1 MAEISFW
8 ILVILC
14 IAMLGHGFLVL
25 GRYYEFPFMAA
36 GIFLGFI
43 LPQIPGLIESPSIP
57 TVPLNKTLLFSV
69 ACLAMC
75 WIGWGAGISRRPNC
89 IDNFSEKR
97 LLVVAAGFS
106 LIGSYFFYKF
116 GHLSDEERLRGFL
129 SGTAVA
135 YLFFARLLTYG
146 LAIALLCCACRP
158 SKAALVIIAF
168 GSAVYLE
175 RIVIAGR
182 RGEAAEFAF
191 LIALAFWFHKRWAA
205 PRLLVA
211 MALAFSI
218 VGLLGAADYRQATY
232 YNGDPDWSRVME
244 IDLSAKWDELQREGG
259 PEMTNAVMAVDYTEK
274 NMTFRYSLDTWN
286 RLVFAYVPAQIFGS
300 SFKESLTIYIP
311 PMFERGYEPMAGS
324 TYTGMADAFA
334 SFWYF
339 GCLKF
344 GLIAWVLGRIYA
356 SALHGNTGM
365 QILYML
371 SVLPGMLS
379 ITHFT
384 DEILIGW
391 VHTAAFLIPALYFA
405 RLGPPVPL
413 IRLVQSGPRAA

>member
-1 MAEISFW
+1 MAEIYFW
-8 ILVILC
+8 ILVVLC
-14 IAMLGHGFLVL
+14 VVMLGHGFLAL
-25 GRYYEFPFMAA
+25 GRYYEFPFLAA

-57 TVPLNKTLLFSV
+57 VVPLIKTILFST

-75 WIGWGAGISRRPNC
+75 WIGWRSGVTRKVNR
-89 IDNFSEKR
+89 IDIFCEKR
-97 LLVVAAGFS
+97 LLVIAASFS
-106 LIGSYFFYKF
+106 LTGSYFFYKF
-116 GHLSDEERLRGFL
+116 GHLPDEERLRGFL
-129 SGTAVA
+129 TGTAVA

-146 LAIALLCCACRP
+146 LAIALLCCAYRP
-158 SKAALVIIAF
+158 SKTSLAIIAF
-168 GSAVYLE
+168 GAAVYLE
-175 RIVIAGR
+175 RIIIAGR
-182 RGEAAEFAF
+182 RGEAAEIIF
-191 LIALAFWFHKRWAA
+191 LVALAFWFHRRWAA

-211 MALAFSI
+211 LALAFSI
-218 VGLLGAADYRQATY
+218 VGLLGVADYRQATY

-244 IDLSAKWDELQREGG
+244 IDLAAKWDDLQRQGG
-259 PEMTNAVMAVDYTEK
+259 PEMMNAIMAIDYTEK

-286 RLVFAYVPAQIFGS
+286 RLVFSYVPGQIFGN

-344 GLIAWVLGRIYA
+344 GLIAWLLGRIYA
-356 SALHGNTGM
+356 SALQGSTGM

-371 SVLPGMLS
+371 SVVPGMLS

-384 DEILIGW
+384 DEILIAW
-391 VHTAAFLIPALYFA
+391 IHTAAFLIPALYFA
-405 RLGPPVPL
+405 RVDPSMPL
-413 IRLVQSGPRAA
+413 AQPIYLASRQA